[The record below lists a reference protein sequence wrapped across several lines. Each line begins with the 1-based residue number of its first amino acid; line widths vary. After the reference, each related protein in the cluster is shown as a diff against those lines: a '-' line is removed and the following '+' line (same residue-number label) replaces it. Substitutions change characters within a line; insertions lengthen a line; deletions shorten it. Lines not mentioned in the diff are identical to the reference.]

1 MSILECEKDGGG
13 GGSAN
18 RGAVLRQSTD
28 SGKGLFISHPEA
40 TPAWHLRGVER
51 SLASGGTPA
60 TAEYRAGNQSNKLT
74 LTWPSN
80 YRYQETLIQ
89 PEDINAASISHI
101 QYPKPVA
108 EVKAF
113 ADYFGV
119 RVSSKRDG
127 TEGNGETL
135 TFNYGHP
142 DTASVQSYARIPFKR
157 GLTADDGEFLQI
169 TSPGG
174 GTAASGS
181 SQFQSNRRINYA
193 YHQEGESGNDFRI
206 LYRLSKASSGG
217 GTVTAEYDSE
227 TQLTI
232 TISFPSGST
241 GLAYSFNI
249 SDIVTAVNAARWSN
263 ARLVSASLGSA
274 DGLVG
279 FVASRNPS
287 VGDSLTPTNPSAA
300 RAGVTLSGGI
310 GYIGL
315 SSNIGEVRVSKTGAR
330 VAGAKAKAT
339 LDVNPDSAVN
349 GIVITAKEEGAA
361 LNSTPI
367 GIRFQSVAVPANSVA
382 IIGQSGRLQLAVNG
396 TVTMQ
401 AIVDKVNAAV
411 ANTFASQFTAS
422 LASGQSGST
431 QVTWSSGDSSI
442 TVNTAGGADSVNPL
456 EAIWDD
462 DNHRLVIRAIDTDT
476 LSDVRAKILEL
487 DEFDSTDFA
496 LVRALT
502 TDTIELPSAI
512 GQFADYAFANG
523 ADATHRSVI
532 SFSES
537 STALVV
543 NGVVSGDTA
552 KDVIDRAA
560 LASLEFFTLA
570 VRPNFQETSAFSTF
584 SDSTINFANGVDAV
598 ERKLPVIAVSRSGR
612 TMSYAVSYHGTQ
624 TASAQRTTLNEM
636 KSAWDGLGGINTAIL
651 GDGAR
656 RITRVPPAATG
667 GSNPDVAGDITAEVK
682 PDDEVNGP
690 NVEVRYHAD
699 HDTLQEILDALIE
712 QGEVDVVEI
721 YGTDLSEEPEEP
733 PFTRAMYPQA
743 GAGGI
748 TAINHD
754 ATLSGSNTGTD
765 PLRVTNPFTDADE
778 TKLDGIE
785 AGAEVNP
792 TDAEIGDAAFSNP
805 PSDLTNPEKKA
816 ARDAIGAGTGSGD
829 GSGLSDVSTD
839 STITGDGTSG
849 DPLKVANPFTDADE
863 TKLDGI
869 EAGAEVNVQ
878 ADWNQS
884 TSSDDSFIK
893 HKPTLGTASAKDVG
907 TGSGDVPVL
916 DSSGDIPD
924 SMIPAAIARDTE
936 VTAAIEALKGGAPA
950 DMDTLKELAD
960 AIGLRINYRGDFGS
974 TDTYVARDM
983 VRHMVPGEA
992 HYIAIR
998 DVPAGKTPGVAG
1010 DWTSYWYRL
1019 GFANGPPNAF
1029 IGVTIRGQ
1037 VLTFT
1042 RKGGT
1047 NPLQLTLPSAADPA
1061 PAGLSYFQRW
1071 TENTTNVF
1079 ALPAFSTLT
1088 DAQKLIQ
1095 ADTRADKSQG
1105 SATPETLTLTAL
1117 STTAPGGLDLS
1128 APIFV
1133 DYAGELRI
1141 AVEAGSVPQLVQ
1153 IGKTLPIPARGA
1165 SATSFLDSG
1174 IAWADL
1180 PSLFLVSVGVH
1191 QSGQGWRN
1199 EQAIVRKSEIGDDD
1213 GLPADGNAN
1222 SPFTQ
1227 QIGGIAPAVLILV
1240 RGKAGNDS
1248 ATDPSKLYWYINRTD
1263 QDSSNQLSFWIINS
1277 LESEPKD
1284 VHNIEIRVGYQFFAG
1299 QTNQTTLWRSFF
1311 EELVGN
1317 GLHSIPLRAFGT
1329 ILRIPPGTYNN
1340 DNGDEYTLA
1349 QSDFDQPVKGKLLL
1363 ALRGYAG
1370 GSDAVRADAT
1380 LKTLNLVSPEFTVYQ
1395 LGPVDSAPPTLNP
1408 HVSSFAATDGSLSPP
1423 AGALSGQHYTV
1434 EWAVSQ
1440 SSHAAALRIV
1450 GFEGTAANPSSV
1462 TLIQALQSAVF
1473 AHGTARITIPPG
1485 VTLAAGETYTLRLE
1499 AYIAGQTPA
1508 SDAPTSYQDIRITA
1522 HAAATAAYH
1531 TGYVQYDSDDSGVAD
1546 TLARITDFSG
1556 DTATA
1561 AALPASMEIDVPD
1574 DSNSYQLYLA
1584 AKASETQPTGFTS
1597 AGLPATGSFYG
1608 AQSKT
1613 ISGVDYKFYILRPT
1627 WRVTSADNGDTFGV
1641 TS

>member
-60 TAEYRAGNQSNKLT
+60 TAEYRAGDQSNKLT

-936 VTAAIEALKGGAPA
+936 VTAAIEALKGGAPTGL
-950 DMDTLKELAD
+950 DTLKELAD

-974 TDTYVARDM
+974 TDTYVARDA
-983 VRHMVPGEA
+983 VRHTAPAEA

-998 DVPAGKTPGVAG
+998 NVPAGKTPGVAS
-1010 DWTSYWYRL
+1010 DWKSYWYRL
-1019 GFANGPPNAF
+1019 GFAEGPPNAF
-1029 IGVTIRGQ
+1029 IGASLSDL
-1037 VLTFT
+1037 VLTLT
-1042 RKGGT
+1042 RESGT
-1047 NPLQLTLPSAADPA
+1047 NPLEIILP
-1061 PAGLSYFQRW
+1061 GLSSGESRIEQINMQNVPNGMTDVELTPVNSNPLSVVFGAG
-1071 TENTTNVF
+1071 ENEILSDISGNDF
-1079 ALPAFSTLT
+1079 
-1088 DAQKLIQ
+1088 KL
-1095 ADTRADKSQG
+1095 AAGVYLVDVNFEG
-1105 SATPETLTLTAL
+1105 SAN
-1117 STTAPGGLDLS
+1117 S
-1128 APIFV
+1128 
-1133 DYAGELRI
+1133 
-1141 AVEAGSVPQLVQ
+1141 
-1153 IGKTLPIPARGA
+1153 
-1165 SATSFLDSG
+1165 
-1174 IAWADL
+1174 
-1180 PSLFLVSVGVH
+1180 
-1191 QSGQGWRN
+1191 
-1199 EQAIVRKSEIGDDD
+1199 
-1213 GLPADGNAN
+1213 NAN
-1222 SPFTQ
+1222 SRIASAQFHIHAADGDTLLP
-1227 QIGGIAPAVLILV
+1227 GGITTSPKFAGTWMPMSALAVIYVKTETLINIQVHRAGGNTMYRNVEIEFVRWGGLKGDKGDKGDPGPA
-1240 RGKAGNDS
+1240 GAGLEVVGS
-1248 ATDPSKLYWYINRTD
+1248 ANFDLDART
-1263 QDSSNQLSFWIINS
+1263 NS
-1277 LESEPKD
+1277 HEPGVWKTQ
-1284 VHNIEIRVGYQFFAG
+1284 VAG
-1299 QTNQTTLWRSFF
+1299 QTPIDVSDIKATDIIAVRANVPTWDDELHFTLGSEIVAATAGQRPSPGEGSITISSQTSNATLRLFLGKS
-1311 EELVGN
+1311 G
-1317 GLHSIPLRAFGT
+1317 
-1329 ILRIPPGTYNN
+1329 
-1340 DNGDEYTLA
+1340 
-1349 QSDFDQPVKGKLLL
+1349 GKLLL
-1363 ALRGYAG
+1363 TQDGPSAFIDPAPFVLYKFSSGEAG
-1370 GSDAVRADAT
+1370 GPSTDP
-1380 LKTLNLVSPEFTVYQ
+1380 NLTSRPHI
-1395 LGPVDSAPPTLNP
+1395 SA
-1408 HVSSFAATDGSLSPP
+1408 FALTSGNLSPV
-1423 AGALSGQHYTV
+1423 AGSIGTLVYGYSFTIA
-1434 EWAVSQ
+1434 Q
-1440 SSHAAALRIV
+1440 SSHVGSARII
-1450 GFEGTAANPSSV
+1450 GFKGTAAIPTSVAVLDNISAGLYHGGTGDVVIPS
-1462 TLIQALQSAVF
+1462 
-1473 AHGTARITIPPG
+1473 G
-1485 VTLAAGETYTLRLE
+1485 VSLAAGETYTVRLE
-1499 AYIAGQTPA
+1499 VYGENQ
-1508 SDAPTSYQDIRITA
+1508 DAATELPVSYQDIRITA
-1522 HAAATAAYH
+1522 HASATAAYH
-1531 TGYVQYDSDDSGVAD
+1531 VGYVQYDSDDSGVAD